1 MYREYRTLPVILCF
15 EKLDPRQSSWKSS
28 KCHKHGFVFWAQRE
42 PNAILEIYVL
52 DECKNHDCALLDN
65 KLTIIYTHPVSL
77 ELPEE
82 LSPIFAISI
91 SKLDGNR
98 FKMQV

>member
-1 MYREYRTLPVILCF
+1 M
-15 EKLDPRQSSWKSS
+15 
-28 KCHKHGFVFWAQRE
+28 
-42 PNAILEIYVL
+42 L
-52 DECKNHDCALLDN
+52 DESKNHDCALLDI

-98 FKMQV
+98 FKIRRKALKYSR

>member
-1 MYREYRTLPVILCF
+1 MYREYRTLPVIYCF
-15 EKLDPRQSSWKSS
+15 EKLDRQSSWKSS

-42 PNAILEIYVL
+42 PNAILEILVL
-52 DECKNHDCALLDN
+52 DESKNHDCALLDI

-91 SKLDGNR
+91 SKNIVA
-98 FKMQV
+98 KI